1 MTFPIFRRAASM
13 ALFVASPCACNSS
26 SPAATAFVT
35 SYIQPAGGGTVCDYG
50 TITEWINIGA
60 PTGKDPTVVANGG
73 NQGGGQP
80 VSVGCTVHPDG
91 AGFDVAL
98 NASLGDHGS
107 ITITS
112 LSGKTISSS
121 VDGTVAATFQS
132 QKMGTWTSEKCTLS
146 NQYLTGPVPRK
157 DPVAAGRIWAHV
169 SCLAAE
175 RNDGEMRG
183 LPDGGIGLATCDTE
197 ADFLFEFCNE

>member
-1 MTFPIFRRAASM
+1 MIFLIFRRAASM
-13 ALFVASPCACNSS
+13 ALFVALPCACNSS
-26 SPAATAFVT
+26 SPTATVFVS
-35 SYIQPAGGGTVCDYG
+35 SYIQPAGPGTVCDYG
-50 TITEWINIGA
+50 TMTPWFDIGA

-73 NQGGGQP
+73 TQGGGQG
-80 VSVGCTVHPDG
+80 VTVGCTVHPDG

-112 LSGKTISSS
+112 LSGKAISPSEGGPVS
-121 VDGTVAATFQS
+121 ATFQS
-132 QKMGTWTSEKCTLS
+132 QKMGTWTSEMCKLS
-146 NQYLTGPVPRK
+146 YEYQTGPVPRMP
-157 DPVAAGRIWAHV
+157 PVAAGRIWAHV
-169 SCLAAE
+169 SCLLAE